1 MLEVVPNNEKMLKSK
16 SQIPSQRRL
25 RQPVEGVFCNYSH
38 RTCMHNRLDAYDYC
52 IRHIL
57 EDKNAP
63 FKQCAFISSK
73 NGKRCL
79 NAAPKADRKDGYC
92 AEHSRRAVLLRQR
105 STRKPQPKETAESLL
120 EDLDH
125 FKGVQDN
132 RRIKGY
138 SDSVASKV
146 LEYASS
152 EDSDLEPPL
161 VDQAWR
167 GDGDSDPE
175 SVDSDQEDL
184 LKHAGVYTAEEVAL
198 VMRDKLIRLQSLYI
212 DQFKRLQHIMKEK
225 RRKYLHTHKQ
235 EKETLGSLSVYKEG
249 PETRDKYSK
258 LKALKRYHK
267 RHGKEALLH
276 RQSKQRRIAVSEGAN
291 YRPPSY
297 PKCVHVEDGNKCLH
311 RALPLSKYCSQHIL
325 TDQYQVL
332 YRPCQ
337 FGGGRCG
344 QPVVTLEDTAR
355 CPLHT
360 SLKEMDTRFPLKPEE
375 TDDELD
381 LDEAELLSKDIL
393 LPHLDALQARDAM
406 AQHLLSKNPE
416 LPESI
421 FSGSEPDDHPMSS
434 YMQDSLQNLMPS
446 KHSIDSDLGI
456 KNQLDQQQSSSNMS
470 SASSSSSPS
479 PWSDETKED
488 KKVAYGPLLLQH
500 LQGKVDLANINNRP
514 RTSLPA
520 TSPRQTTTS
529 AMATTPESMITSEVS
544 VSTPLSTTSSTL
556 TASSSENHNGNE
568 LSQNGDS
575 MDI

>member
-1 MLEVVPNNEKMLKSK
+1 
-16 SQIPSQRRL
+16 
-25 RQPVEGVFCNYSH
+25 
-38 RTCMHNRLDAYDYC
+38 MHNRLDGYEYC
-52 IRHIL
+52 VRHIL

-105 STRKPQPKETAESLL
+105 STRKSQPKETAESLL

-125 FKGVQDN
+125 FKGAQD
-132 RRIKGY
+132 RQRLKGY
-138 SDSVASKV
+138 TDSVASKV

-152 EDSDLEPPL
+152 EDSDVEAPL

-175 SVDSDQEDL
+175 SIDSDQEDL

-235 EKETLGSLSVYKEG
+235 EKESLGSLSVYKEG
-249 PETRDKYSK
+249 PETRDKYTK

-297 PKCVHVEDGNKCLH
+297 PKCVNVREGNKCSL
-311 RALPLSKYCSQHIL
+311 RALPLSKYCSEHIL

-344 QPVVTLEDTAR
+344 QPVVTLEDNAR

-360 SLKEMDTRFPLKPEE
+360 SLKQMDTRFPLKLEE

-381 LDEAELLSKDIL
+381 LDEAELLPKDIL

-421 FSGSEPDDHPMSS
+421 FSGSDPDDHPVSS
-434 YMQDSLQNLMPS
+434 YTQDSLQSLISS
-446 KHSIDSDLGI
+446 KHLLDTDLKI
-456 KNQLDQQQSSSNMS
+456 QLDQQQSSSNMS

-479 PWSDETKED
+479 PWSDETKEE

-500 LQGKVDLANINNRP
+500 LQGKVDITNLHNRP
-514 RTSLPA
+514 RVPV
-520 TSPRQTTTS
+520 TSPRPTT
-529 AMATTPESMITSEVS
+529 ATTPESNVASDVS
-544 VSTPLSTTSSTL
+544 VSTPLSTSSSTL
-556 TASSSENHNGNE
+556 TASSSENHNGHE
-568 LSQNGDS
+568 SSQNGDS